1 MYAARESFRKLASS
15 GTSIAY
21 ALIGKRENYTFIVFP
36 PTHYNVGFNMMSF
49 SVVKNV
55 YSVPNSTS
63 LSQVCTPNEETRLFT
78 TCTPNRY
85 EYEANWLQM
94 LLHVL
99 ESFISL
105 VGQSLLGHNNLC
117 DTTGIALLK

>member
-1 MYAARESFRKLASS
+1 M
-15 GTSIAY
+15 
-21 ALIGKRENYTFIVFP
+21 
-36 PTHYNVGFNMMSF
+36 
-49 SVVKNV
+49 
-55 YSVPNSTS
+55 
-63 LSQVCTPNEETRLFT
+63 
-78 TCTPNRY
+78 PNRY